1 MSKFAKRQELDRR
14 VQKTRSALFESLMA
28 LMTNRGYRG
37 ISVDELL
44 RRARVARSTFY
55 AHFHGK
61 DDLLRKN
68 VARLRAVVACES
80 VGLRPEQRLLRFNR
94 AFYQHAYENRRLY
107 LALLRDPDRGAAV
120 FKKMQAV
127 LADVAAS
134 ELRKVASGRDPLVVE
149 HAVQF
154 FAGAQWS
161 VLAWWLECR
170 PGLDVDAV
178 HEHFERL
185 AAPVVATLRDG

>member
-1 MSKFAKRQELDRR
+1 MSVDKR
-14 VQKTRSALFESLMA
+14 VQQTQSALVESLMA
-28 LMTNRGYRG
+28 LMTSHGYRG
-37 ISVDELL
+37 ISVGALL
-44 RRARVARSTFY
+44 QRARVARSTFY
-55 AHFHGK
+55 AHFRGK

-68 VARLRAVVACES
+68 VDRLRAVVAYES
-80 VGLRPEQRLLRFNR
+80 VGLTPEQRVLRFNR

-134 ELRKVASGRDPLVVE
+134 ELREVGSGRDPLVVE

-161 VLAWWLECR
+161 VMAWWLEGR
-170 PGLDVDAV
+170 PSLDVDVV
-178 HEHFERL
+178 HKHFERL
-185 AAPVVATLRDG
+185 ATPVLASLRD

>member
-1 MSKFAKRQELDRR
+1 MSVDKR
-14 VQKTRSALFESLMA
+14 VQKSQSALVESLMA
-28 LMTNRGYRG
+28 LMTSHGYRG
-37 ISVDELL
+37 ISVDALL
-44 RRARVARSTFY
+44 QRARVARSTFY
-55 AHFHGK
+55 AHFRGK

-68 VARLRAVVACES
+68 VGRLRALVAYES
-80 VGLRPEQRLLRFNR
+80 VGLSPEQRLLRFNR

-127 LADVAAS
+127 LADVAAC
-134 ELRKVASGRDPLVVE
+134 ELREAGSGRDPLAVE

-178 HEHFERL
+178 HKHFERL